1 MVTTLI
7 TKDNIDWINKE
18 RLKVNRFTMFN
29 DILNERY
36 YIREDFCITPHLD
49 NTRLVSFEEFL
60 RILNKQTII
69 EVW

>member
-7 TKDNIDWINKE
+7 TKDNINWINKE
-18 RLKVNRFTMFN
+18 RLKVNRFSISN
-29 DILNERY
+29 DILNEQY
-36 YIREDFCITPHLD
+36 YIREDFCITPH
-49 NTRLVSFEEFL
+49 NNRLVSFEEFL